1 MPTRLIIALLA
12 ALALVLVL
20 WAGVSRFEAQA
31 VARGH
36 ASGAREVQGKWDA
49 AKDLQRQSDDIA
61 RAAREAKDRETA
73 EQQEKARHAQVQREQ
88 GLRAAADRLR
98 AERDSLRDELAD
110 ARQQLP
116 TASCSSVRE
125 HAATLNA
132 VFGACTAAFEGM
144 AGAAAGHASDSLMY
158 QQAWPR

>member
-1 MPTRLIIALLA
+1 MWLRILFFLGAAA
-12 ALALVLVL
+12 ALWL
-20 WAGVSRFEAQA
+20 GVQWFEGQA
-31 VARGH
+31 EARGFERGER
-36 ASGAREVQGKWDA
+36 SMKGKWDA
-49 AKDLQRQSDDIA
+49 ANELQRLADDKA
-61 RAAREAKDRETA
+61 RAEREARERAIT
-73 EQQEKARHAQVQREQ
+73 EQQEKARHEQVQREQ

-132 VFGACTAAFEGM
+132 VFGACTAALEGM